1 MKNGMRILAVLAVV
15 ITAVAVPSLAQPGG
29 QPYVFYSEE
38 PWGGGSYLGVDTR
51 DVTPDR
57 LSVLHLKEEH
67 GVEVTM
73 VDQDAPAGKA
83 GVKEHDVILSIN
95 SQSVES
101 VEQLRRMIHEIPSGR
116 TIEIGIS
123 RDGQVSTLKAQLM
136 ERNKTFGSEREFHWV
151 APPGNVPVVNMPR
164 FNIPDMENFQ
174 TVVVMRSPSRSG
186 LMVENLTPQLG
197 DFFGVKSGNGVLIRS
212 VEKGSRAEQAG
223 FRAGDV
229 VVKVNGSAVNDC
241 SDFTRLL
248 KGRAENK
255 ATVTVLRD
263 RKEQNIIITL
273 PEAKRSGALPTESK
287 CEDRDMDMDDE
298 ACASIV
304 EVPELAMLAPEMA
317 TAELKRL
324 QPQLEQLKK
333 QVQIE
338 VQNHRVEIQKGVEKA
353 QKEMLKNQ
361 VEVQNQRVVINKEI
375 EKAQKDL
382 IKQQKEM
389 KIEIKTLVRDA
400 DI

>member
-15 ITAVAVPSLAQPGG
+15 ITAMAVPSLAQPGG

-57 LSVLHLKEEH
+57 LSALHLKEEH

-101 VEQLRRMIHEIPSGR
+101 VEQLRRMIHEIPAGR
-116 TIEIGIS
+116 TVEIGIS
-123 RDGQVSTLKAQLM
+123 RDGQPSTLKAQLV
-136 ERNKTFGSEREFHWV
+136 ERNKTFGSEHEFNWT
-151 APPGNVPVVNMPR
+151 APPVNIPAIAMPR
-164 FNIPDMENFQ
+164 LNVPDMENFQ

-255 ATVTVLRD
+255 ATVTVLRE

-273 PEAKRSGALPTESK
+273 PEAKKSGALPTESK
-287 CEDRDMDMDDE
+287 CEDTDMDDE

-324 QPQLEQLKK
+324 QPQLDQLKK

-338 VQNHRVEIQKGVEKA
+338 VQNHRVEIQKDVEKA
-353 QKEMLKNQ
+353 QKEMLKHQ
-361 VEVQNQRVVINKEI
+361 VEVQSQRVEINREMRKEQR
-375 EKAQKDL
+375 EL
-382 IKQQKEM
+382 MKQQKEM
-389 KIEIKTLVRDA
+389 QIEIKTLVRDA

>member
-1 MKNGMRILAVLAVV
+1 MMKSTLQILAVLVV
-15 ITAVAVPSLAQPGG
+15 VVTAMAVPSFAQPGG
-29 QPYVFYSEE
+29 QPYILYSEE

-57 LSVLHLKEEH
+57 LSTLHLKEEH

-95 SQSVES
+95 SQGVES

-123 RDGQVSTLKAQLM
+123 RDGQPSTLKAQLA
-136 ERNKTFGSEREFHWV
+136 ERNKTFGSEREFNW
-151 APPGNVPVVNMPR
+151 AMPPI
-164 FNIPDMENFQ
+164 NIPAMPAINIPKISIPEMDFQ
-174 TVVVMRSPSRSG
+174 TVVVMRSPIRSG

-197 DFFGVKSGNGVLIRS
+197 DFFGAKSGNGVLVRS

-223 FRAGDV
+223 FHAGDV
-229 VVKVNGSAVNDC
+229 IVKVNGSTVNDC

-248 KGRAENK
+248 KGHAANK

-263 RKEQNIIITL
+263 RKEQNLTITV
-273 PEAKRSGALPTESK
+273 PEAKQSGFAPTESK
-287 CEDRDMDMDDE
+287 CEDMDNDDD

-304 EVPELAMLAPEMA
+304 EVPEVAMLAPEMAEA

-324 QPQLEQLKK
+324 QPELEQLKK
-333 QVQIE
+333 QVQVE
-338 VQNHRVEIQKGVEKA
+338 VLNRRVVMKKDMEKMQKEVLNHRVEIN
-353 QKEMLKNQ
+353 KEM
-361 VEVQNQRVVINKEI
+361 
-375 EKAQKDL
+375 EKAQKDM
-382 IKQQKEM
+382 IKQQKEF
-389 KIEIKTLVRDA
+389 KIEMKKIVRDA